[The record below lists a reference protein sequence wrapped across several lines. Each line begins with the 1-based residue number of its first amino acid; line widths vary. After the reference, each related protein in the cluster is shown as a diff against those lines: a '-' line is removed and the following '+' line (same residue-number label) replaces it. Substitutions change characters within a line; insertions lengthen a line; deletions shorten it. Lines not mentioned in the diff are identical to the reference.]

1 MTNGTVVN
9 DRVSDAAVKA
19 AIKKNE
25 ELFLKFGEKQ
35 NFLDNNFDE
44 FYIAMNWKQQK
55 LGKDF
60 VPDFTG
66 TGMIFISRGQLTRG
80 RVKPVVMLNI
90 LKWCG
95 QKDRKE
101 ILETWHIIDKYAEEQ
116 KYNV

>member
-25 ELFLKFGEKQ
+25 ELFLKFGEKK

-44 FYIAMNWKQQK
+44 FYIAMNWGQQR

-60 VPDFTG
+60 VPDFTA
-66 TGMIFISRGQLTRG
+66 TGKIFISRGSLTRG
-80 RVKPVVMLNI
+80 RVKPVVLLNI
-90 LKWCG
+90 IKWIS
-95 QKDRKE
+95 QKDRKD
-101 ILETWHIIDKYAEEQ
+101 ILDTWHIIDKYEEEK